1 MPEAFFIQKQ
11 HAMENNFKIMTDA
24 FEKAGIDI
32 TKAEYSI
39 TEYSLNTDLSFR
51 FSNREEFLQ
60 FLGLNA
66 ANSNSTKKIEA
77 IDAMIMEQNIDP
89 KNFFYVNFYPPKV
102 VEM

>member
-1 MPEAFFIQKQ
+1 
-11 HAMENNFKIMTDA
+11 MENNFKIMTDA

-32 TKAEYSI
+32 SKAEYSI

-51 FSNREEFLQ
+51 FNNRDEFLQ
-60 FLGLNA
+60 FLELDA
-66 ANSNSTKKIEA
+66 AKPDGSKKIEA